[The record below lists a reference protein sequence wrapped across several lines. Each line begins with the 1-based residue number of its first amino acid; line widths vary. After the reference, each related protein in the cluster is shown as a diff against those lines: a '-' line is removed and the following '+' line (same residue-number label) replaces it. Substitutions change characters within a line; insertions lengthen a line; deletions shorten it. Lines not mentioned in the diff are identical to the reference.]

1 VVEAL
6 LNLIALQD
14 AQFKRDSTSKP
25 GVRSSPD
32 RASPSS
38 SRWPA

>member
-6 LNLIALQD
+6 LSLIALQE
-14 AQFKRDSTSKP
+14 AQFKRNPASKP

-38 SRWPA
+38 SRWPT

>member
-14 AQFKRDSTSKP
+14 AQFKRDPTSKP
-25 GVRSSPD
+25 GVRPSPD
-32 RASPSS
+32 RPSPNSG
-38 SRWPA
+38 RWPA